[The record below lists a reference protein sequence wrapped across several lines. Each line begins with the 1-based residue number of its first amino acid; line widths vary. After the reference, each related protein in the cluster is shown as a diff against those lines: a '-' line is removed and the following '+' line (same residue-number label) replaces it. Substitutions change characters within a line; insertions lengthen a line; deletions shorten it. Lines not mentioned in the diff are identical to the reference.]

1 MKKYG
6 KFLFSF
12 VIILLFFIGLGS
24 NFRPNLTAA
33 TKLNK
38 IGSSSGSFVWK
49 NAIEKSGIDFWRASY
64 TYFDGWKKRS
74 FTFSKDDKNKCIIQ
88 ANVETHSG
96 ELDIVVYDKNNDEL
110 YNYTN
115 IKTSTFDIILDTDG
129 EYEVKVIGKSHNGNF
144 SIKPKV
150 S

>member
-1 MKKYG
+1 MKRSG
-6 KFLFSF
+6 KFLLSF
-12 VIILLFFIGLGS
+12 VVTLLFFIAVGFC
-24 NFRPNLTAA
+24 FRTNLTEAI
-33 TKLNK
+33 KLNK

-88 ANVETHSG
+88 ADVETHSG
-96 ELDIVVYDKNNDEL
+96 ELDIVVYDKNNNEL
-110 YNYTN
+110 YNYTD
-115 IKTSTFDIILDTDG
+115 IETSTFDIILDIDG
-129 EYEVKVIGKSHNGNF
+129 EYEVKVIGKGHNGNF